1 MVTNPKLIAPFQ
13 MARGAICQVYA
24 LPETELFARVYAPT
38 HPMGDQEAVGSPRG
52 LPSKAPQAFR
62 LLFVLVALYS
72 FLVAIKLL
80 ETGIGFLGENLVDQV
95 FTAVASPL
103 TGLAAGLLATVM
115 VQSSSATT
123 AIIVG
128 LVGAGVITP
137 EAAVPM
143 VLGANIGSAVTST
156 LASLGHIRQGAYF
169 ERGFAA
175 ATMQDFYN
183 VLAVLL
189 FLPIEL
195 AFGTISKSAR
205 FLAENIAGWVPSSGG
220 GDGGFSFS
228 DAVKAPVGVL
238 ERLFE
243 SWGWAGGMG
252 PLFIVLGLLLLVGG
266 LVVVTGQMK
275 ELVSSRI
282 ERAVNNIL
290 AKKGGVMAVL
300 AGLFMTLAVQ
310 SSGITNSI
318 MVPLVA
324 AGVLSLPN
332 AFPVILGADLGTT
345 ATALIASLAS
355 DSPEALV
362 IAMAHVVIN
371 FAGIFIFYPMRV
383 REIPISMA
391 KRLSRVAVA
400 NKTWVAVY
408 IVGLFVATPV
418 LILILS

>member
-1 MVTNPKLIAPFQ
+1 
-13 MARGAICQVYA
+13 
-24 LPETELFARVYAPT
+24 
-38 HPMGDQEAVGSPRG
+38 MGEKEAVGSPRG
-52 LPSKAPQAFR
+52 LPSKVR
-62 LLFVLVALYS
+62 LALRLTVVLVALYF
-72 FLVAIKLL
+72 FLVAISLL
-80 ETGIGFLGENLVDQV
+80 ESGIGALGENLVDQV
-95 FTAVASPL
+95 FSAVASPL

-143 VLGANIGSAVTST
+143 VMGANIGSAVTST

-183 VLAVLL
+183 ILAVVL
-189 FLPIEL
+189 FLPLEL
-195 AFGTISKSAR
+195 SFGVVSKSAR
-205 FLAENIAGWVPSSGG
+205 FLAELITGWFPAGPPSEGG
-220 GDGGFSFS
+220 GGFSFG
-228 DAVKAPVGVL
+228 DLVDAPVNALV
-238 ERLFE
+238 RLFQ
-243 SWGWAGGMG
+243 SWGWSGAMG
-252 PLFIVLGLLLLVGG
+252 PIMIVLGLVLLVSA
-266 LVVVTGQMK
+266 LVVVTSQMK
-275 ELVSSRI
+275 RLASTRI
-282 ERAVNNIL
+282 EFAVNNIL
-290 AKKGGVMAVL
+290 AKRGGIMAVI
-300 AGLFMTLAVQ
+300 AGLAMTLAVQ

-324 AGVLSLPN
+324 AGVLSMRN

-345 ATALIASLAS
+345 TTAVLAS
-355 DSPEALV
+355 VASESSEALV

-371 FAGIFIFYPMRV
+371 FAGIFIFYPVKV
-383 REIPISMA
+383 RQVPIRMA
-391 KRLSRVAVA
+391 QWLARVAVA

-408 IVGLFVATPV
+408 IIGVFVAAPV

>member
-1 MVTNPKLIAPFQ
+1 
-13 MARGAICQVYA
+13 
-24 LPETELFARVYAPT
+24 
-38 HPMGDQEAVGSPRG
+38 MGDQEAVGSPRG
-52 LPSKAPQAFR
+52 LPSKAR
-62 LLFVLVALYS
+62 LGLRLTIVLVALYC
-72 FLVAIKLL
+72 FLVGISLL
-80 ETGIGFLGENLVDQV
+80 ESGIGALGENLVDQV
-95 FTAVASPL
+95 FSAVASPL

-143 VLGANIGSAVTST
+143 VMGANIGSAVTST

-183 VLAVLL
+183 ILAVVL
-189 FLPIEL
+189 FLPLEL
-195 AFGTISKSAR
+195 AFGVISKSAR
-205 FLAENIAGWVPSSGG
+205 FLADNITGWFPAGPP
-220 GDGGFSFS
+220 GDGGGFSFG
-228 DAVKAPVGVL
+228 DLVDAPVDALG
-238 ERLFE
+238 RLFE
-243 SWGWAGGMG
+243 SWGWSGAMG
-252 PLFIVLGLLLLVGG
+252 PLMIVLGLALLVGA
-266 LVVVTGQMK
+266 LVVVTSQMK
-275 ELVSSRI
+275 RLASSRI
-282 ERAVNNIL
+282 EQAVNNIL
-290 AKKGGVMAVL
+290 AKRGGIMAVIVGL
-300 AGLFMTLAVQ
+300 AMTLAVQ

-324 AGVLSLPN
+324 AGVLSMRN

-345 ATALIASLAS
+345 ATAVLAS
-355 DSPEALV
+355 VASESPEALV

-371 FAGIFIFYPMRV
+371 FAGIFIFYPVKV
-383 REIPISMA
+383 RQIPIRMA
-391 KRLSRVAVA
+391 QWLSKVAVA

-408 IVGLFVATPV
+408 IIGVFVAAPV